1 MTAIGLPGLTSDR
14 LGKPEGPLAKWRFA
28 LSSSGRSPRAAAK
41 VPKGGKAVAA
51 IDGMNGPPAIP
62 RHSYRVIVDVERPGH
77 RPAEGAA
84 PAIARYEI
92 PSHLSPAEFAAALG
106 VMLDSLRDDSLGP
119 PDETGAGHATRAGS
133 GSRCGLW

>member
-28 LSSSGRSPRAAAK
+28 LTSSGRPPRAAAK
-41 VPKGGKAVAA
+41 PPKSGKAVAA
-51 IDGMNGPPAIP
+51 LDGTNGPLP
-62 RHSYRVIVDVERPGH
+62 RHSYRVIVDVERPGR
-77 RPAEGAA
+77 RPAGGAA
-84 PAIARYEI
+84 PPIARYEI

-106 VMLDSLRDDSLGP
+106 AMLDSLRDDSLAP
-119 PDETGAGHATRAGS
+119 PDETGAGSASREGS